1 MKILYK
7 NIDQSL
13 LFNTET
19 EFRTNAGWE
28 ENFLVYQDQILK
40 SIINPIENYET
51 VRYIHEPYN

>member
-1 MKILYK
+1 MNLIY

-28 ENFLVYQDQILK
+28 ENFLDYQDQILK
-40 SIINPIENYET
+40 TIIN
-51 VRYIHEPYN
+51 V

>member
-13 LFNTET
+13 VFNPET

-28 ENFLVYQDQILK
+28 ENFLEHQDNILK
-40 SIINPIENYET
+40 
-51 VRYIHEPYN
+51 VL